1 MRKVREAKIE
11 EDKIAQEMVVLR
23 KQLKEE
29 QQQRT
34 LSYDRYQI

>member
-29 QQQRT
+29 QQAENTELR
-34 LSYDRYQI
+34 